1 MFLCITLEY
10 VIHSLLL
17 PFLHCFLLLLLPF
30 LSPLPSFHLLFL
42 LFLSPLPS
50 FPLLFLLFLSPLPS
64 FPLLFLPFLSP
75 LPFPLLFLPFL
86 SPLPSF
92 PLPEIELQSEVL
104 VHATQP
110 EVLSSLRDTEEELRR
125 HKTYLDQLLSI
136 IIESS
141 PDLLTRMGEAQRTRL
156 GGRASWPGNEAWGE
170 PLF

>member
-1 MFLCITLEY
+1 MTLQNYQKKVSNISLHHVRVCNTLC
-10 VIHSLLL
+10 
-17 PFLHCFLLLLLPF
+17 PPF
-30 LSPLPSFHLLFL
+30 LSPL
-42 LFLSPLPS
+42 LSPPTPSLPFPPPLIS
-50 FPLLFLLFLSPLPS
+50 PSILPLPFPPPLLSPPVPPLP
-64 FPLLFLPFLSP
+64 LPPPF
-75 LPFPLLFLPFL
+75 FPLLFLPFL